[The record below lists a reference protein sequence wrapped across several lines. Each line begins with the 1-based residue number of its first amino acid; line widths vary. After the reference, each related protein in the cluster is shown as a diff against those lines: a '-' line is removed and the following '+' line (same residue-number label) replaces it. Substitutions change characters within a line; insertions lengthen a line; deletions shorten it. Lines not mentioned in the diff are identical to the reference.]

1 MIEFD
6 QHLIENELAIIL
18 KLWTTYATTLLLV
31 LQKQQGFE
39 NFLPV
44 SQNLF
49 VSTIQNLFSIFS
61 PFGKQF
67 LIFKILPIFKCLCLG
82 QKNFLPY

>member
-1 MIEFD
+1 MIELD

-49 VSTIQNLFSIFS
+49 VLAIQNLFSILSFWQAIS
-61 PFGKQF
+61 D
-67 LIFKILPIFKCLCLG
+67 FKNPPYFQMPLPWPKT
-82 QKNFLPY
+82 FLPY